1 MARALERPEGGT
13 TMTLR
18 KSVAPALTTVMALWS
33 ATAFADGGH
42 WGRHGGSGGWNG
54 AILRSVGLTDAQKA
68 QIRQIYT
75 SHRPQLRA
83 LGQQLRAA
91 QAQLGDQLYGA
102 GAPTDATLGP
112 LTQQLDQLRSQLAKQ
127 RLQVAL
133 EIRNVLT
140 ADQLAKAAQVHE
152 QLRQLHE
159 QRRNLLQP
167 TN

>member
-1 MARALERPEGGT
+1 MLPQLLETVNPRVRGSSVMAR
-13 TMTLR
+13 
-18 KSVAPALTTVMALWS
+18 ALWS